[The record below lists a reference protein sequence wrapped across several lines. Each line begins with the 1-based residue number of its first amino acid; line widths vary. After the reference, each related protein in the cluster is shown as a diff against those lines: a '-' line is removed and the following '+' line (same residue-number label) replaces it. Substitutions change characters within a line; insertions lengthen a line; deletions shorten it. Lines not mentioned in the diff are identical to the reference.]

1 MPPPLKSPKSNIFGQ
16 GKLRYAITKYYKAF
30 GLGLKTYTYMNAIF
44 RTRHIFVTV
53 AHLIRSIVLLP
64 FWYLSFT
71 CLQIAFPRCFGPGP
85 ELTFSPTLAPL
96 LTVAGAA

>member
-1 MPPPLKSPKSNIFGQ
+1 MMKDLM
-16 GKLRYAITKYYKAF
+16 
-30 GLGLKTYTYMNAIF
+30 TYMSAIF

-53 AHLIRSIVLLP
+53 AHMIRSIVLLI
-64 FWYLSFT
+64 FWFSIFT

-96 LTVAGAA
+96 LTVAAAAC